1 MSLISCVSVSLSGYI
16 LPCLFYW
23 KICKPRVFEKFG
35 LTFIIIFG
43 LVGSVVGIYLSVAT
57 LIEDVKKNP
66 NPFNGLFKF
75 DLQ

>member
-1 MSLISCVSVSLSGYI
+1 MSLISCISVSLSGYI

-23 KICKPRVFEKFG
+23 KICKPAVYERVV
-35 LTFIIIFG
+35 LVLLIIFG
-43 LVGSVVGIYLSVAT
+43 FVGSVIGIYLSVAT

-75 DLQ
+75 D